1 MKYFVIAGEA
11 SGDLHG
17 SNLVRQ
23 LKEKDTG
30 AEIMAWGGDRMIQ
43 QGADVRKHIRELAF
57 MGFVEVL
64 MNLQT
69 IMKNFR
75 LCKSQVESF
84 KPDALILIDYPGFN
98 LRMAKWAHKN
108 NIKVIYYISPQVWA
122 WKKSRVK
129 TIRRTVNEMFTILPF
144 EKEFYSKYGMN
155 VRYEGHPLID
165 AIENFKNSENNFIL
179 KDDKKP
185 ILALLPGSRK
195 QELKKMLPRML
206 EASDAFSQSHRIV
219 MSAVSLLPKEVYDT
233 GGRDIEIVTDQ
244 TYTLLSK
251 AQCAF
256 VTSGTATLETAL
268 FRVPLVVC
276 YKANALSYMIAKRL
290 VGKNIQFISLVN
302 LIAGKEVC
310 RELIQRDLTRENM
323 VYEMKKLIPPSEE
336 RSRVLSEYDLL
347 YAKLGGAGAS
357 ARVAEGIFKS
367 VKTDI

>member
-17 SNLVRQ
+17 SNLVKHLR
-23 LKEKDTG
+23 LKDAS
-30 AEIMAWGGDRMIQ
+30 AEIQAWGGDRMIQ
-43 QGADVRKHIRELAF
+43 QGADVKKHIRELAF

-64 MNLQT
+64 MNLRT
-69 IMKNFR
+69 IMRNFR
-75 LCKSQVESF
+75 LCKSQVEEF
-84 KPDALILIDYPGFN
+84 KPDVLILIDYPGFN
-98 LRMAKWAHKN
+98 LRMAKWAHEKK
-108 NIKVIYYISPQVWA
+108 IKVIYYISPQVWA

-144 EKEFYSKYGMN
+144 EKEFYSKHGMN

-165 AIENFKNSENNFIL
+165 AVEDFKKNSSSTTLTDSE
-179 KDDKKP
+179 KP

-195 QELKKMLPRML
+195 QELKKMFPLML
-206 EASDAFSQSHRIV
+206 EASDAFSSTHRIV
-219 MSAVSLLPKEVYDT
+219 IGAVSLLPKELYNT
-233 GGRDIEIVTDQ
+233 GGRNIEIITDQ
-244 TYTLLSK
+244 TYALLSK

-276 YKANALSYMIAKRL
+276 YKANAVSYMIAKRL

-310 RELIQRDLTRENM
+310 RELIQSDLTRDNM
-323 VYEMKKLIPPSEE
+323 VNELKKLIPPQPA
-336 RSRVLSEYDLL
+336 RDAMLSEYDLL
-347 YAKLGGAGAS
+347 YSKLGGAGAS
-357 ARVAEGIFKS
+357 ERVATQIINICNS
-367 VKTDI
+367 

>member
-17 SNLVRQ
+17 SNLVKQ
-23 LKEKDTG
+23 LKEKDPD
-30 AEIMAWGGDRMIQ
+30 AKIMAWGGDRMIQ

-64 MNLQT
+64 LNLRT

-75 LCKSQVESF
+75 LCKSQVAAF
-84 KPDALILIDYPGFN
+84 KPDAVILIDYPGFN

-108 NIKVIYYISPQVWA
+108 NLKVIYYISPQVWA

-144 EKEFYSKYGMN
+144 EKEFYANHGMN

-165 AIENFKNSENNFIL
+165 AIENFKNIPENSRLEDNG
-179 KDDKKP
+179 KP

-206 EASDAFSQSHRIV
+206 EASDAFSETHRIV
-219 MSAVSLLPKEVYDT
+219 MSAVSLLPKEIYNT
-233 GGRDIEIVTDQ
+233 GGRNIEIVTDQ

-276 YKANALSYMIAKRL
+276 YKANAISYMIAKKL

-310 RELIQRDLTRENM
+310 RELIQRDLNKENM
-323 VYEMKKLIPPSEE
+323 VHEMKKLIPPCDE
-336 RSRVLSEYDLL
+336 RNQMLSEYDLL
-347 YAKLGGAGAS
+347 YAKLGGPGAS
-357 ARVAEGIFKS
+357 SRVAEGI
-367 VKTDI
+367 VKICQH

>member
-17 SNLVRQ
+17 SNLIKH
-23 LKEKDTG
+23 LKLKDET
-30 AEIMAWGGDRMIQ
+30 AEIQAWGGDRMIQ

-64 MNLQT
+64 MNLRT

-75 LCKSQVESF
+75 LCKSQVEAF
-84 KPDALILIDYPGFN
+84 NPDVLILIDYPGFN
-98 LRMAKWAHKN
+98 LRMARWAHER

-144 EKEFYSKYGMN
+144 EKEFYSKHGMN

-165 AIENFKNSENNFIL
+165 AIGNFKNTPAESIL
-179 KDDKKP
+179 ADNGKP

-206 EASDAFSQSHRIV
+206 EASDAFADSHRIIL
-219 MSAVSLLPKEVYDT
+219 SAVSLLPKELYDT
-233 GGRDIEIVTDQ
+233 GGRKIEMVTDQ

-276 YKANALSYMIAKRL
+276 YKANAISYMIAKKL

-310 RELIQRDLTRENM
+310 RELIQGDLNRENM
-323 VYEMKKLIPPSEE
+323 VNEMKKLIPPCRE
-336 RSRVLSEYDLL
+336 RDQMLSEYDLL
-347 YAKLGGAGAS
+347 YTKLGGAGAS
-357 ARVAEGIFKS
+357 ERVAEGIIK
-367 VKTDI
+367 ICQH